1 MTESTA
7 VIVLGT
13 VSAIF
18 LCAFWFAPNGVLAL
32 RRRAGGALQVDVRP
46 VYSPETLYRL
56 LEAYG
61 ETGRRAFRGMLLAD
75 MVFPALYGATLY
87 LCGDLLGSAFPRAAG
102 PALVAS
108 CTSLAASAFDY
119 GENFLL
125 LNVLG
130 RFPTRAQKSARLAA
144 MCTTSKMIAFGL
156 ALVAFLG
163 GLAVI
168 YATRG

>member
-18 LCAFWFAPNGVLAL
+18 LCGFWFAPNGVLAL

-46 VYSPETLYRL
+46 AYSSQTLYQL
-56 LEAYG
+56 LDAYAEA
-61 ETGRRAFRGMLLAD
+61 GRRAFRAMLLAD
-75 MVFPALYGATLY
+75 MVFPAVYGATLY
-87 LCGDLLGSAFPRAAG
+87 FCGDLLGSAFPRAAA

-108 CTSLAASAFDY
+108 WASIAASAFDY

-125 LNVLG
+125 LNVL
-130 RFPTRAQKSARLAA
+130 RHFPSRAPRSARFAA
-144 MCTTSKMIAFGL
+144 ICTTSKTIAFGVT
-156 ALVAFLG
+156 LVAFLG
-163 GLAVI
+163 GLA
-168 YATRG
+168 ATYLT